1 VRPVPFY
8 PFIPSFVLEIMMDD
22 TARKQEIERM
32 IREMNRCWT
41 AGWHEEL
48 FRQYIHP
55 DAVAIVP
62 TTPGRLEGRE
72 AYVAG
77 WRGFAE
83 VAVIHEWKET
93 DHKVQIYAGGK
104 CAVVTYFF
112 AITYA
117 VDTEKQTMRGRDMFF
132 LVKDGR
138 KWLVAADQF
147 SPEPL
152 QAVSA

>member
-1 VRPVPFY
+1 
-8 PFIPSFVLEIMMDD
+8 MDD
-22 TARKQEIERM
+22 ISRKREIET
-32 IREMNRCWT
+32 IVREMNRCWT
-41 AGWHEEL
+41 SGWHEEQ

-62 TTPGRLEGRE
+62 TTRGRLEGQD

-83 VAVIHEWKET
+83 AAVIHEWKET

-112 AITYA
+112 SITFTLG
-117 VDTEKQTMRGRDMFF
+117 TEKQTMQGRDMFF
-132 LVKDGR
+132 LVKEGR
-138 KWLVAADQF
+138 KWLVTADQF

-152 QAVSA
+152 QAGSA